1 MYLRT
6 LIFSVLWTAHS
17 FAADDRIFELRTYYA
32 AEGKLELLNARFRD
46 HTTNLFTKHNIEN
59 IAYWVPENN
68 KDNMLLYLLA
78 YPDSEART
86 DSWNS
91 FLSDPIWK
99 AVKSESEING
109 KLVSKVDSII
119 MQLTDYSPPIPKA
132 LADGD
137 SVVELRTYTTRPA
150 KLENINARFQDH
162 TIALFEKHGIT
173 NIAYF
178 NLTGDQSGAAN
189 TLVYLVAHK
198 DIQSRG
204 VNFKSFSQDPAW
216 KKAAKDS
223 QIDGRILVNKGIDS
237 VLMKATDYSPL
248 K

>member
-1 MYLRT
+1 MYFRT

-68 KDNMLLYLLA
+68 EDNMLLYLLA

-91 FLSDPIWK
+91 FLSDPIWE
-99 AVKSESEING
+99 AVKSESEIDG

-198 DIQSRG
+198 DIHSRG

>member
-6 LIFSVLWTAHS
+6 LIFTVLWTAHS
-17 FAADDRIFELRTYYA
+17 FAADERIFELRTYYA

-46 HTTNLFTKHNIEN
+46 HTTDLFVKHNIEN

-68 KDNMLLYLLA
+68 ENNMLIYLLA
-78 YPDSEART
+78 YPDSEARKE
-86 DSWNS
+86 SFSS
-91 FLSDPIWK
+91 FLADPQWK
-99 AVKSESEING
+99 AVKSESEIDG
-109 KLVSKVDSII
+109 KLVSKVDSIV
-119 MQLTDYSPPIPKA
+119 MQLTDYSPAIPKA
-132 LADGD
+132 LANDD
-137 SVVELRTYTTRPA
+137 SIVELRTYTTRPA

-178 NLTGDQSGAAN
+178 NLTGDQSGADN

-198 DIQSRG
+198 DTQSRG

-216 KKAAKDS
+216 KKAAKES